1 MNSER
6 RMTKFYLSMTTNVSY
21 IVGKILGKTLPK
33 VIYALVV
40 NIIGTDCIATN
51 IFLALL
57 MN

>member
-6 RMTKFYLSMTTNVSY
+6 RLTKFYLSMTTNVSY

-33 VIYALVV
+33 MIYALRV

-51 IFLALL
+51 IFLAL
-57 MN
+57 